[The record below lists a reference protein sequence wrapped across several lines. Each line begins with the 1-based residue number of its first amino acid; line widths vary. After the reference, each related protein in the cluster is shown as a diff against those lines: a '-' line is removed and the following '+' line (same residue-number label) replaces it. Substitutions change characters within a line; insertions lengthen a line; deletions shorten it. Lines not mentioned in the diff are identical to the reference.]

1 MCALTEADSLATGPT
16 AWTDWKAGL
25 VRRLVAAAAAAMQ
38 GHRPPDIVGFPA
50 PHHLGMLGEVRA
62 DSRAHLYVSG
72 ELCTVVAPDRT
83 GLFNTVAGVLSLHN
97 VDVLAADVW
106 TADDGIALEEYRIV
120 RRLGGETNWKRVESD
135 LRRALDGALAIDV
148 RLQEKVAAYESSKRR
163 PTAASAARAEVS
175 VDNSISSVAT
185 VVEVRAPDGL
195 AVLYRLT
202 EVLARFGIDVRHAKI
217 ATLGHEVVDV
227 FYVTRLADEEQIAA
241 LKAAL
246 LASVGT

>member
-1 MCALTEADSLATGPT
+1 MTGVQTCALP
-16 AWTDWKAGL
+16 
-25 VRRLVAAAAAAMQ
+25 
-38 GHRPPDIVGFPA
+38 I
-50 PHHLGMLGEVRA
+50 
-62 DSRAHLYVSG
+62 
-72 ELCTVVAPDRT
+72 
-83 GLFNTVAGVLSLHN
+83 
-97 VDVLAADVW
+97 
-106 TADDGIALEEYRIV
+106 YRIV